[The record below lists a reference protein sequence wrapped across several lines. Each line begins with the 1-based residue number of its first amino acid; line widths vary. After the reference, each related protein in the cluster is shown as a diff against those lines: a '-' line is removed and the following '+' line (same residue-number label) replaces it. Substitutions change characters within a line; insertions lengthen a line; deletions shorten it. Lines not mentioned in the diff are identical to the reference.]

1 MKAEFL
7 AALQATAVIKPK
19 KVDDVPEWPG
29 VHVRAL
35 TVAEVEAQADD
46 TADKSNK
53 HRIARGA
60 ARVMCDADGNRLID
74 PDNQD
79 EVNLLASQPWALLRK
94 VLAASETFNGTTEK
108 GQAEAKN
115 G

>member
-7 AALQATAVIKPK
+7 AALQATAAVKPK
-19 KVDDVPEWPG
+19 AIDVPGWPK
-29 VHVRAL
+29 VYVRAL
-35 TVAEVEAQADD
+35 TVAEVEAQSED
-46 TADKSNK
+46 TANKDDK

-79 EVNLLASQPWALLRK
+79 EVNLLASQPWSLLRL
-94 VLAASETFNGTTEK
+94 VLEGSDTFNATSEK

-115 G
+115 D

>member
-7 AALQATAVIKPK
+7 AALQATAAVKPK
-19 KVDDVPEWPG
+19 AVNVPGWPT
-29 VHVRAL
+29 VYVRAL
-35 TVAEVEAQADD
+35 TVAEVEAQTED
-46 TADKSNK
+46 TANKDDK

-79 EVNLLASQPWALLRK
+79 EVNLLASQPWSLLRL
-94 VLAASETFNGTTEK
+94 VLEGSDAFNGTSEK
-108 GQAEAKN
+108 AQADAKN
-115 G
+115 D

>member
-7 AALQATAVIKPK
+7 AALQATAAVKPK
-19 KVDDVPEWPG
+19 EVDVPGWPT
-29 VHVRAL
+29 VYVRAI
-35 TVAEVEAQADD
+35 TVAEVEAQAED
-46 TADKSNK
+46 TANKDDK

-60 ARVMCDADGNRLID
+60 ARVMCDVDGNRLID

-79 EVNLLASQPWALLRK
+79 EVNLLASQPWALLRY
-94 VLAASETFNGTTEK
+94 VLEGSEAFNATSEK
-108 GQAEAKN
+108 ARDEAKN

>member
-19 KVDDVPEWPG
+19 PVTVAGWPT
-29 VHVRAL
+29 VYVRAL
-35 TVAEVEAQADD
+35 TVAEVEDQADD
-46 TADKSNK
+46 TADKQDK
-53 HRIARGA
+53 HRLARGA
-60 ARVMCDADGNRLID
+60 ARVMCDADGKRLID

-79 EVNLLASQPWALLRK
+79 EVNLLASQPWALLRT
-94 VLAASETFNGTTEK
+94 VLAAAESFNATNEQ

>member
-1 MKAEFL
+1 VNAEFL
-7 AALQATAVIKPK
+7 AALQATAAVKPK
-19 KVDDVPEWPG
+19 AVDVPGWPT
-29 VHVRAL
+29 VYVRSI
-35 TVAEVEAQADD
+35 TVAEVEAQAND
-46 TADKSNK
+46 TANKDDK

-94 VLAASETFNGTTEK
+94 VIDGAETFNATSEK
-108 GQAEAKN
+108 GQADAKN

>member
-7 AALQATAVIKPK
+7 AALQATAAVKPK
-19 KVDDVPEWPG
+19 RVDVPGWPA
-29 VHVRAL
+29 VYVRAL

-46 TADKSNK
+46 TADKADK

-60 ARVMCDADGNRLID
+60 ARVMCDEQGNRLID

-79 EVNLLASQPWALLRK
+79 EVNLLASQPWALLRH
-94 VLAASETFNGTTEK
+94 VLNGADDFNGTSDK
-108 GQAEAKN
+108 GQGEAKN
-115 G
+115 D

>member
-7 AALQATAVIKPK
+7 EALRRTAVIKPK
-19 KVDDVPEWPG
+19 PVDVPGWPRLY
-29 VHVRAL
+29 VRAL
-35 TVAEVEAQADD
+35 TVAEVEAQAED
-46 TADKSNK
+46 TADKNDK

-60 ARVMCDADGNRLID
+60 ARVMCDAEGARLVD

-79 EVNLLASQPWALLRK
+79 EVNLLASQPWSLLRR
-94 VLAASETFNGTTEK
+94 VLDGSEAFNATSEE
-108 GQAEAKN
+108 GQAAAKN